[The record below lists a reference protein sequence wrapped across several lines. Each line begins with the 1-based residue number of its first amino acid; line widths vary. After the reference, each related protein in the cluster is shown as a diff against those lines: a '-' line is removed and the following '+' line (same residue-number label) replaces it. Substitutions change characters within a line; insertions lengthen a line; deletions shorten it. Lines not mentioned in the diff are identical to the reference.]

1 MYQLI
6 VILKAINEVALLAL
20 LGQGIVYLFAGA
32 SRERNAVY
40 FIFKTITSPV
50 MKLVR
55 AITPR
60 IVIDQHIGFVALFL
74 LLVLEVLLIAAKI
87 YFYLDAGGSLQG

>member
-6 VILKAINEVALLAL
+6 VILKAVNEVALLAL
-20 LGQGIVYLFAGA
+20 IGQGIVYLFAGA
-32 SRERNAVY
+32 TRDSNAIY

-74 LLVLEVLLIAAKI
+74 LLVLEGLLIAAKI